1 MPRIAFDLRT
11 THLSGI
17 YRYGTSLLKS
27 MEPLLPGAGA
37 ELFVLYRPG
46 MRCLLLDEIGSASD
60 NMEFVEV
67 KGDYGFIR
75 DSAWLRGWLLRE
87 GVDLYYSAHYLVDP
101 ELPVPFVYTIHDLIR
116 IKYPDFSYTDQ
127 SFVDKFG
134 MEEFS
139 RMREALQEL
148 NGAEP
153 TDTACSAGRGIF
165 YNYFLAIN
173 HCLKEKATHI
183 ATVSNTVRRDLLAL
197 LSIPAS
203 KVTVVSNAVDAEVFH
218 PRPSREVAQVLQKF
232 GIGGPYCL
240 YVGTGHKHKR
250 LAWFLESLARHK
262 NLLPAKGRLV
272 LVGSHY
278 DLHPGL
284 QALIDARGL
293 GKSVVFTGR
302 VSDEELACLYSGTQV
317 LIVSSVDEGF
327 CLPVLEALACR
338 AEVAVPDL
346 PVFHEVADNCA
357 HFYPPHDGDALAKA
371 ALNAFAGALPSR
383 GKGFINR
390 FSWHRSANDLL
401 PLLLQWASKTR
412 SVSSIEHACKE
423 ALQLVK

>member
-60 NMEFVEV
+60 CMEFVEV
-67 KGDYGFIR
+67 EDDYGFIR

-101 ELPVPFVYTIHDLIR
+101 ELPVPFIYTIHDLIR
-116 IKYPDFSYTDQ
+116 VKYPDFSYTDQ

-148 NGAEP
+148 MGAVP
-153 TDTACSAGRGIF
+153 AHTACSADRGVF

-183 ATVSNTVRRDLLAL
+183 VTVSNTVRQDLLTL

-203 KVTVVSNAVDAEVFH
+203 KVTVVSNAVDPGVFY
-218 PRPSREVAQVLQKF
+218 PRPSRDVAQVLQKF

-250 LAWFLESLARHK
+250 LAWFLESIARYK
-262 NLLPAKGRLV
+262 NLLPANGKLV

-284 QALIDARGL
+284 QALIDAQGL
-293 GKSVVFTGR
+293 GRVVVFTGR
-302 VSDEELACLYSGTQV
+302 VSDEVLACLYSGAQALV
-317 LIVSSVDEGF
+317 VSSVDEGF

-338 AEVAVPDL
+338 TEVIVSNIS
-346 PVFHEVADNCA
+346 VFREIIGIHG
-357 HFYPPHDGDALAKA
+357 HFYTLADGDALARSMLE
-371 ALNAFAGALPSR
+371 ALNGTLARKAPS
-383 GKGFINR
+383 FENR
-390 FSWHRSANDLL
+390 FNWVRSAGVLL
-401 PLLLQWASKTR
+401 HLLYQR
-412 SVSSIEHACKE
+412 SINNCPRVVEYEIDTT
-423 ALQLVK
+423 L